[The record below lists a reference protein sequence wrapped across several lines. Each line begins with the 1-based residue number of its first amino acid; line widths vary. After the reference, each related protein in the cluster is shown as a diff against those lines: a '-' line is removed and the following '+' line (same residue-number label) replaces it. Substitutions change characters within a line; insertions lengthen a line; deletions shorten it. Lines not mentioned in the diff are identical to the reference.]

1 MKKFFGQLVVTGAL
15 FATLSA
21 CQSFDTAR
29 IKNVKETESTNNN
42 ALIYCAGTAHCEFE
56 RFDQIQVVDPNNQR
70 VQRAAIKAGIVRLNG
85 RSLSE
90 PNPLYLSV
98 PSGQHEV
105 VIRYYPI
112 SQEKAERLHVI
123 HNFRSKHEY
132 TFKMYR
138 ERSKNRGS
146 LLDKSAPDPLC
157 VDLKQGAKTIRR
169 FCRPYNV
176 LTGLGEFVE
185 KKL

>member
-1 MKKFFGQLVVTGAL
+1 MGKFFGQLVVTGVMLASL
-15 FATLSA
+15 TA
-21 CQSFDTAR
+21 CQTMDTKR
-29 IKNVKETESTNNN
+29 IKNVKETESTKKN
-42 ALIYCAGTAHCEFE
+42 ALIFCAGPAYCEFE
-56 RFDQIQVVDPNNQR
+56 RLDQLMIIDAEHHK

-85 RSLSE
+85 QSLSE
-90 PNPLYLSV
+90 PNPVYLSV

-105 VIRYYPI
+105 VIRFYPI
-112 SQEKAERLHVI
+112 STGKSERLHVI
-123 HNFRSKHEY
+123 HNFKSKQEY
-132 TFKMYR
+132 TFKMFR
-138 ERSKNRGS
+138 DRSKQQGS

-157 VDLKQGAKTIRR
+157 VDLKQGEKTIRR

>member
-1 MKKFFGQLVVTGAL
+1 MSFT
-15 FATLSA
+15 TL
-21 CQSFDTAR
+21 
-29 IKNVKETESTNNN
+29 
-42 ALIYCAGTAHCEFE
+42 G
-56 RFDQIQVVDPNNQR
+56 PNTQ
-70 VQRAAIKAGIVRLNG
+70 
-85 RSLSE
+85 
-90 PNPLYLSV
+90 
-98 PSGQHEV
+98 
-105 VIRYYPI
+105 
-112 SQEKAERLHVI
+112 
-123 HNFRSKHEY
+123 Y